1 MNKGLDIR
9 NRKITKNLKDMNTVK
24 DGQENVCRFISI
36 SYEVI
41 KKVKGKY
48 KRIGSKKVNGLQIK
62 NKVYLIDG
70 RYKMINNKNIRII
83 KIFDGIPEWSTDELI
98 YKYKNFMRL
107 KEKSSQNVYILY
119 TKWISRLGKDRLE
132 LGKDNKRTN

>member
-9 NRKITKNLKDMNTVK
+9 NRKITKNLKNMNTIK

-62 NKVYLIDG
+62 NKVYLVDG

-98 YKYKNFMRL
+98 YKYNNFMSL
-107 KEKSSQNVYILY
+107 K
-119 TKWISRLGKDRLE
+119 
-132 LGKDNKRTN
+132 